1 MYNYFMLIGRL
12 CTDVEI
18 REYSDGK
25 RVANLLLAINRS
37 FKNQNGEY
45 DTDFVNIAVWE
56 FLADIAVDNLK
67 KGRMVG
73 VKGRISTKKVILKD
87 DTEMNTYN
95 LIGERIVFYDRGEKD
110 IPQEFDE

>member
-18 REYSDGK
+18 KEYSDGK
-25 RVANLLLAINRS
+25 RVANLLLAVNRV

-45 DTDFVNIAVWE
+45 DTDFISVAVWE
-56 FLADIAVDNLK
+56 FLADVAVDNLK

-73 VKGRISTKKVILKD
+73 VKGRIAARKVTLKD
-87 DTEMNTYN
+87 DTELTTYN
-95 LIGERIVFYDRGEKD
+95 LIGESIVFCD
-110 IPQEFDE
+110 